1 MSDSLNIADFLEPV
15 RLAIISNDQYYHNG
29 QLGKHISIYENEF
42 PDISQADVVL
52 IGCAEQRGSGPS
64 KKSASP
70 DNVRREFYKLYH
82 WHTTL
87 NIADVG
93 NIKPGA
99 TIADTYAALKT
110 VIAEINGIG
119 KTALIIGG
127 SHDLTLA
134 QYQAFYARH
143 KMIEAVCIDAKM
155 DLDNNSTAR
164 SDTFLM
170 DMLTGEPNFV
180 RHYNHIGFQSYLVH
194 PHMLETLDKLRFDCF
209 RVGKVRDNMEE
220 MEPVIRNADLISFD
234 ISAIANAYAPAN
246 TLTPNGFTGEEAC
259 ALLRYAGMSP
269 VARSIGI
276 YGYDANKD
284 INNITAKQISQM
296 LWYFLEGRSRGTRE
310 AGIHDKDAFNEFHIA
325 FAEVSTTFLQSKRT
339 GRWWMQLPD
348 QQFIACSYNDY
359 VIASSNEVPE
369 RWLRAQE
376 RNV

>member
-1 MSDSLNIADFLEPV
+1 MPDLLNIADFLEPV
-15 RLAIISNDQYYHNG
+15 QLSVISDDQDYADG
-29 QLGKHISIYENEF
+29 QIGRHIAVYATEF
-42 PDISQADVVL
+42 PDINDADVVL

-70 DNVRREFYKLYH
+70 ENVRSEFYKLYH
-82 WHTTL
+82 WHTSLT
-87 NIADVG
+87 IADVG

-99 TIADTYAALKT
+99 SVTDTYAALKT
-110 VIAEINGIG
+110 VIADINGIG
-119 KTALIIGG
+119 KTAVVIGG

-134 QYQAFYARH
+134 QYQAFHSRQ
-143 KMIEAVCIDAKM
+143 KLIEAVCIDARM
-155 DLDNNSTAR
+155 DLDNMSPAK

-170 DMLTGEPNFV
+170 DMLTGEPNYI

-220 MEPVIRNADLISFD
+220 MEPVIRNAELFSFD

-276 YGYDANKD
+276 YGYDSNKD
-284 INNITAKQISQM
+284 ISNITAKQISQM
-296 LWYFLEGRSRGTRE
+296 IWYFMEGRSRGTRE
-310 AGIHDKDAFNEFHIA
+310 AGIGEKESFNEFHIA
-325 FAEVSTTFLQSKRT
+325 FGEIETTFMQSKRT

-348 QQFIACSYNDY
+348 KQFIACSYNDY
-359 VIASSNEVPE
+359 ILASSNQIPE

-376 RNV
+376 RSA